1 MSFAI
6 THRGQALNQRQLEA
20 IAPVINDLMHQK
32 ISQSDFKAACDAALV
47 AAGVPLDTAEPHS
60 RKA

>member
-6 THRGQALNQRQLEA
+6 THRGQVLNQRQLEA
-20 IAPVINDLMHQK
+20 ITPVITDLMQQK

-47 AAGVPLDTAEPHS
+47 AAGVPLDTTDPQS
-60 RKA
+60 RKV

>member
-6 THRGQALNQRQLEA
+6 THRGQVLNQRQLEA
-20 IAPVINDLMHQK
+20 ITPVITDLMQQK

-47 AAGVPLDTAEPHS
+47 AAGVPLDTTDPQS
-60 RKA
+60 RKI